1 MRSPA
6 GGAEPLP
13 YAPSRTHCTGRTGSS
28 APTTLFVGADA
39 YIGPNQV
46 FPHPRQGTRALPYK
60 MCGCRAGPMCPAAT
74 GASASPE
81 PQGPY
86 GGQWGAMKKY
96 AIRARKLLTNGR
108 EHGIIIFVLAR
119 LAQLVEHM
127 LDVHGVTGS
136 SPVPRTIVKSP
147 GISWVPGLFVIL
159 PKCASLGFG
168 QMPLKAA
175 KTAFSRPRQK
185 QHGCI
190 TPYTLYILMAFGG
203 KRWVGGVK
211 IFGHTIDLCKNS
223 V

>member
-1 MRSPA
+1 MRLAENIGRYANKTGQKILPSD
-6 GGAEPLP
+6 GGLRAEPLP

-39 YIGPNQV
+39 YIGPTGY

-60 MCGCRAGPMCPAAT
+60 MCGGPMCPAVT
-74 GASASPE
+74 EVSASPE
-81 PQGPY
+81 PQGHLRRAR
-86 GGQWGAMKKY
+86 GKMKKY
-96 AIRARKLLTNGR
+96 AIRGRKLLTNGR

-159 PKCASLGFG
+159 PKYAFLGFG
-168 QMPLKAA
+168 QMPLKVA
-175 KTAFSRPRQK
+175 KVAFSLGPTK
-185 QHGCI
+185 
-190 TPYTLYILMAFGG
+190 A
-203 KRWVGGVK
+203 V
-211 IFGHTIDLCKNS
+211 
-223 V
+223 

>member
-1 MRSPA
+1 MAGTTVPVSRSA
-6 GGAEPLP
+6 QRWAREPRP

-39 YIGPNQV
+39 YIGPTGY

-60 MCGCRAGPMCPAAT
+60 MCGGPMCPAAT
-74 GASASPE
+74 GTSASSLTARPPTE
-81 PQGPY
+81 GK
-86 GGQWGAMKKY
+86 GGKMKKY
-96 AIRARKLLTNGR
+96 AIRVRKLLTNGR

-159 PKCASLGFG
+159 PKYASFDFG
-168 QMPLKAA
+168 QMPLKVEKLEFSPGPA
-175 KTAFSRPRQK
+175 KA
-185 QHGCI
+185 
-190 TPYTLYILMAFGG
+190 
-203 KRWVGGVK
+203 V
-211 IFGHTIDLCKNS
+211 
-223 V
+223 

>member
-1 MRSPA
+1 MQMKRGRKFCHRE
-6 GGAEPLP
+6 GGLRAEPRP
-13 YAPSRTHCTGRTGSS
+13 YAPSRTHCLGRTESS

-39 YIGPNQV
+39 YIGPTGY

-60 MCGCRAGPMCPAAT
+60 MCGGPMCPAVT
-74 GASASPE
+74 GVSASPE
-81 PQGPY
+81 PQGPLRRAR
-86 GGQWGAMKKY
+86 GKMKKY

-159 PKCASLGFG
+159 PKYAFSDFG
-168 QMPLKAA
+168 QMPLKVA
-175 KTAFSRPRQK
+175 KIVFFPSLCPGKKGGRP
-185 QHGCI
+185 
-190 TPYTLYILMAFGG
+190 
-203 KRWVGGVK
+203 
-211 IFGHTIDLCKNS
+211 
-223 V
+223 